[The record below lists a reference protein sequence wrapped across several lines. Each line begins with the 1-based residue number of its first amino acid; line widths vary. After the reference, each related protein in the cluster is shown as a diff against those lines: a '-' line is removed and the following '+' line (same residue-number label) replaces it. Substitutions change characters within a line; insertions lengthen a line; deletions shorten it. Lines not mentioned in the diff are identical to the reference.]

1 MVDLKYSFERDWLF
15 ELFEKKLSGD
25 KLASELAL
33 YEQDWVKIGGN
44 AIVTLNHSF
53 DDICGSPPLGG
64 NSHKK
69 SFVKLVFPRCHGYLL
84 EGYVVNKSKDDQ
96 KALPLFLYP
105 QVLRALQ
112 VLRSYP
118 SKCITSS

>member
-1 MVDLKYSFERDWLF
+1 MVDLKYSFERDLLF

-44 AIVTLNHSF
+44 AIVTLTHSF
-53 DDICGSPPLGG
+53 DDICGSPPIGG

-69 SFVKLVFPRCHGYLL
+69 KASLNQSFLGAMDIY
-84 EGYVVNKSKDDQ
+84 S
-96 KALPLFLYP
+96 
-105 QVLRALQ
+105 RAML
-112 VLRSYP
+112 
-118 SKCITSS
+118 